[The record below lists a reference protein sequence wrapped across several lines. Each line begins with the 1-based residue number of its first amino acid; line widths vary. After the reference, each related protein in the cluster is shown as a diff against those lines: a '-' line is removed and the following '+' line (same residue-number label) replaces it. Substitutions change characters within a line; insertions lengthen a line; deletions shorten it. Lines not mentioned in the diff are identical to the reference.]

1 MRTIFHKVSG
11 NTAIVIE
18 GGFRPDDNSQKNG
31 SVLSLRVT
39 TGDEAP
45 SRVGK
50 RLLRKVYPE
59 RNVMKSKPV
68 LPAPVQQAQVS
79 LSKGARN
86 HSTPEFFS
94 CLGLPPATSFTLA
107 AEAFI
112 FPALLWRGGSGG
124 TP

>member
-86 HSTPEFFS
+86 DLIPQLFRPSVRTLVVHQAGS
-94 CLGLPPATSFTLA
+94 GLPTNL
-107 AEAFI
+107 I
-112 FPALLWRGGSGG
+112 GLVDDR
-124 TP
+124 

>member
-1 MRTIFHKVSG
+1 M
-11 NTAIVIE
+11 
-18 GGFRPDDNSQKNG
+18 
-31 SVLSLRVT
+31 SLRGAA
-39 TGDEAP
+39 GDEAI
-45 SRVGK
+45 SFSG
-50 RLLRKVYPE
+50 RLLRVVYPACASAAGTGE
-59 RNVMKSKPV
+59 RNVMESKPV
-68 LPAPVQQAQVS
+68 LPAPVPQAQVS